1 MQDTRELYGAA
12 GAREFDRRLIE
23 GRGVPGY
30 ALMCAAAQAVW
41 REAGERWPQALRVV
55 VYCGG
60 GNNGGDGFEVARL
73 ARRDGRSVRVVDLAK
88 RTPTGDAARA
98 RAAWQAGGGTV
109 EPWSEATGGPDGA
122 DLVVDAIFGTGLSRP
137 PDGMAREA
145 IAAINAWHHRGGAVL
160 SVDTPSGLDVSTG
173 AAAGDCVEADATV
186 TFIARKFGLH
196 TGVGPD
202 FAGAV
207 RYAPLVAGGF
217 DVERPAAVARL
228 LDRDM
233 LLRWFPRRRRSAHKG
248 NNGHVLIIGGDHGM
262 VGAVLM
268 AARAALRCGAGL
280 VTVATR
286 ADHAV
291 ALAAAQPEA
300 MFRGVADAA
309 ALAPLLARADVVAI
323 GPGLGQSGWSRALWR
338 AVRDFDRLVVDADAL
353 NLLAEEPHRA
363 ANWILTPHPGET
375 GRLLGLTTAQVQHD
389 RRAALLEL
397 ARRYGGYPLL
407 KGAGTLVYQGVDAE
421 HPETPEIALCPYGN
435 PGMAVGGMGDVLTG
449 VVAACLAQGMPPG
462 QAAAAGVTVHA
473 LAGDAA
479 ARGRER
485 GLLPSDL
492 IAGLRSIVNPRETT
506 PSGATR

>member
-41 REAGERWPQALRVV
+41 REACERWPGIGQVAVF
-55 VYCGG
+55 CGG

-73 ARRDGRSVRVVDLAK
+73 ARRDGRAVTVIDLAK
-88 RTPTGDAARA
+88 RAPSGDAALA
-98 RAAWQAGGGTV
+98 RAAWQSAGGSV
-109 EPWSEATGGPDGA
+109 EPWSDAVGRLEGA
-122 DLVVDAIFGTGLSRP
+122 DLVIDAILGTGLSRP
-137 PDGMAREA
+137 PEGTAREA
-145 IAAINAWHHRGGAVL
+145 IVAINAHHRRGGAVL
-160 SVDTPSGLDVSTG
+160 AVDTPSGLDVTTG
-173 AAAGDCVEADATV
+173 AALGDCVEADATV

-233 LLRWFPRRRRSAHKG
+233 LSAWFPRRRRSAHKG
-248 NNGHVLIIGGDHGM
+248 NSGHVLIVGGDHGM
-262 VGAVLM
+262 AGAALM
-268 AARAALRCGAGL
+268 AARAALHCGAGL

-286 ADHAV
+286 DDHAV

-300 MFRGVADAA
+300 MFRGVADAT

-323 GPGLGQSGWSRALWR
+323 GPGLGQSEWSRALWH
-338 AVRDFDRLVVDADAL
+338 AVRGCDRLVVDADAL
-353 NLLAEEPHRA
+353 NLLAAEPHRA
-363 ANWILTPHPGET
+363 DNWILTPHPGEA
-375 GRLLGLTTAQVQHD
+375 GRLLGLTAAEVQRD
-389 RRAALLEL
+389 RRAALVAL
-397 ARRYGGYPLL
+397 ARRYGGHPLL
-407 KGAGTLVYQGVDAE
+407 KGAGTLVYEGAE
-421 HPETPEIALCPYGN
+421 PARPQAPEVALCPYGN

-462 QAAAAGVTVHA
+462 QAAVAAVTVHA
-473 LAGDAA
+473 LAGDAVA
-479 ARGRER
+479 AGRER

-492 IAGLRSIVNPRETT
+492 IAELRSIVNPRETA
-506 PSGATR
+506 PRAAVR